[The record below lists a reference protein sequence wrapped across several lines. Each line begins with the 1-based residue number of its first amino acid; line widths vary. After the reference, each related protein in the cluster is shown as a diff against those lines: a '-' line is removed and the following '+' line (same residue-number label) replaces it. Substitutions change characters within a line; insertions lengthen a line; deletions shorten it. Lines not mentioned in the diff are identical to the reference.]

1 MNEKSKKASSAVRQN
16 MAENNRRIRNFILQK
31 GKAKRTEA
39 APYSANPERVNHVR
53 FPQWQWQWQWRGTQV
68 ASHLPRFQRASLG
81 EMLSPNTLCGNT
93 KNFGGKNYREEN
105 SKTKQTYNL
114 FFPRIG
120 AGTAHH
126 R

>member
-1 MNEKSKKASSAVRQN
+1 M
-16 MAENNRRIRNFILQK
+16 
-31 GKAKRTEA
+31 
-39 APYSANPERVNHVR
+39 
-53 FPQWQWQWQWRGTQV
+53 
-68 ASHLPRFQRASLG
+68 ASHLPSVPLASLG

-93 KNFGGKNYREEN
+93 KNFGGKNYQEEN

-126 R
+126 RREGKDERIEIGRAHV